1 MLKKRYIYLA
11 SRWDNRWLLRPVR
24 DKLVSLGH
32 VVTSRW
38 IDVGEVDY
46 PPDLG
51 AERDIVDLNDAD
63 TMVFW
68 PDNLVERTSGKFVE
82 FGYAIAK
89 GYAIYVVHPE
99 SSTCIFNKLQRRTII
114 DVADFNALYKILE
127 S

>member
-1 MLKKRYIYLA
+1 MLKRKIYLA
-11 SRWDNRWLLRPVR
+11 SSWSNRYFLRNVR
-24 DKLVSLGH
+24 DILTTAGH
-32 VVTSRW
+32 RITSRW

-46 PPDLG
+46 PPEIGAQRDL
-51 AERDIVDLNDAD
+51 IDLDAAD
-63 TMVFW
+63 TLVFW
-68 PDNLVERTSGKFVE
+68 PDNLTERTSGKFVE

-89 GYAIYVVHPE
+89 HHVIYVVHPE